1 MRKRNEYALYDDDT
15 LIDFGTLDYLVEK
28 LNIKKATLYDYLT
41 PSHQK
46 KVLENKR
53 KRILIKID
61 LEEEEW

>member
-1 MRKRNEYALYDDDT
+1 MKKRNEYALYDGDT
-15 LIDFGTLDYLVEK
+15 LLDFGTLDYLVEK
-28 LNIKKATLYDYLT
+28 LNIKKDTLYNYLT

-61 LEEEEW
+61 LEEEE